1 VLVTYPIHLPQHKL
15 KLRPFYLVHGIVVTM
30 HDAKGE
36 QDQNTLD
43 SQGRSSNRNLFWG
56 ANIKDLVSLCVVGK
70 DEEDSNADKSDHLP

>member
-1 VLVTYPIHLPQHKL
+1 
-15 KLRPFYLVHGIVVTM
+15 M

-56 ANIKDLVSLCVVGK
+56 TKDLVSLCVVGK
-70 DEEDSNADKSDHLP
+70 DEEDGNADKSDHLP

>member
-1 VLVTYPIHLPQHKL
+1 
-15 KLRPFYLVHGIVVTM
+15 M

-70 DEEDSNADKSDHLP
+70 DEEDGNADKSDHLP